1 MLAPAHTNRGKNQR
15 MEMVARNMQA
25 TSGFS
30 VGGIDKMLS
39 GLVIDDSIRR
49 VKHVVPPSHMSLC
62 L

>member
-1 MLAPAHTNRGKNQR
+1 